1 MASNGSTNESVMGPK
16 LPSARVHE
24 LSQLQCKGV
33 MPRARATSIC
43 VEAET
48 TVSHMTMRWGG
59 GGRMK
64 RSPQM
69 KLHWQLRERVQ
80 AGRDE
85 GIDALPAVHAVMPS
99 AFARATRTFLDVPV
113 RSSWPLLMS
122 TVFSLQHTV

>member
-1 MASNGSTNESVMGPK
+1 MMASNGSTNESVMGSK

-59 GGRMK
+59 GQDEAITADEATLATARTGSGGR
-64 RSPQM
+64 
-69 KLHWQLRERVQ
+69 
-80 AGRDE
+80 
-85 GIDALPAVHAVMPS
+85 VM
-99 AFARATRTFLDVPV
+99 
-113 RSSWPLLMS
+113 WG
-122 TVFSLQHTV
+122 